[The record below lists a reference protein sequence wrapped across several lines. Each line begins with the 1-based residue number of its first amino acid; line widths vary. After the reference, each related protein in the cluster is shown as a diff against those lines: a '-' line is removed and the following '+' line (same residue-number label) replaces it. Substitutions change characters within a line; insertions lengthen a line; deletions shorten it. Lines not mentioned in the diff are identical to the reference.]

1 MGWITRRIAGSIT
14 FTLVTVLLGS
24 YAALQGWLVGGVSVF
39 TTTGLVIL
47 GIAALC
53 FLAKQG
59 YALLTM
65 ARDEKPLLAA
75 AKEFAAAGVPVVSL
89 PGDVGDAH
97 DRHRLLEAA
106 AAHGRIDLLVNNASD
121 LGDTP
126 LPPLVQASPETFLRV
141 FEINTL

>member
-1 MGWITRRIAGSIT
+1 MASLPQSHKVA
-14 FTLVTVLLGS
+14 LVTGATRGLGRVLAG
-24 YAALQGWLVGGVSVF
+24 
-39 TTTGLVIL
+39 
-47 GIAALC
+47 

-59 YALLTM
+59 YALVMM
-65 ARDEKPLLAA
+65 AREERPLIAA

-89 PGDVGDAH
+89 PGDIGDAH
-97 DRHRLLEAA
+97 DRHRLLDAA

-141 FEINTL
+141 CEINTFAPLALVME

>member
-53 FLAKQG
+53 SLAVTARMTGASRGLGRVLAGFLAKQG

-106 AAHGRIDLLVNNASD
+106 AAHGRIDLLVNNAS
-121 LGDTP
+121 
-126 LPPLVQASPETFLRV
+126 
-141 FEINTL
+141 